1 VLLLSTDEDKIFVKP
16 AKFIFLFLRIK
27 RIDFCYFVIHRC
39 LLSSRVYSNMYS
51 GAEFW
56 PLSQLQKASKF
67 PYFKFPVRINQQF
80 KYFSA
85 VTTNTQKH

>member
-1 VLLLSTDEDKIFVKP
+1 VLLLSTNEEKIIVKL

-27 RIDFCYFVIHRC
+27 TTDFCYFVIHRC
-39 LLSSRVYSNMYS
+39 RDYSNVYF

-67 PYFKFPVRINQQF
+67 PYFKW
-80 KYFSA
+80 
-85 VTTNTQKH
+85 